1 MSENLL
7 DIKKSE
13 LTMDSKILDMELCT
27 DGDDNWTVR
36 VKEDYFLLEDGTVE
50 MVGDDESIPQSAI
63 YSSVIKAQQVAQRE
77 GEDIDVDGIGDEQLE
92 DAFDE
97 DQVEKSEE
105 ESSEN
110 NVFDEE
116 SEQIEASEQTEQ
128 SSDTDSSEQG
138 SQDEDLFSDD
148 GYQDEM
154 FEEDDDISEETTD
167 EGGIV
172 ASVKSLFSRDQSSEE
187 EQDKDGEIVEE
198 DEAVEHGGTSESDS
212 VDEDAEM
219 LEDDLEIDEDID
231 ESQSS
236 GGIVASIKSVFGDDE
251 SEKEGSIEE
260 DSFEEDSFE
269 EETFDDIEPSS
280 ESDEQDHEES
290 SAIDKEPA
298 TDQGLS
304 ADQES
309 PADQQSSAFEDSS
322 YKEEG
327 SEGLDDQSESMF
339 DEESAV
345 DESSGESFM
354 DKVESFISPE
364 IEDVDQKRPDAR
376 NVSIDFVGSNS
387 ESGFWSNTMQEF
399 WGKLR
404 KARQG
409 ETEAVKDI
417 NSDLWTRYKALIVR
431 NEYAR
436 GDIADAFVGIFLVVL
451 GVTAILAG
459 FASLFLGNVAS
470 LDVLTQ
476 ESGYADHIF
485 ITTILL
491 FLTGLSFWLSRR
503 TNSKTIVSAI
513 RKPARGLEFT
523 VVTLQIVVI
532 GVVMYMLTLG
542 GGQEG
547 LGVLEQSITQ
557 SVISVVSMLP
567 TSVSDPAV
575 SAIQSYRGPESVTGF
590 SIVEAS
596 ALMVISGLL
605 IAYPVLKRSLARF
618 VLTANM
624 GAREF
629 REETGI
635 LVEEISDGS
644 DSEFDEP
651 EYVLGGSSEDSDG
664 RAVTKEMR
672 GMNLQDEEAKE
683 GLIALPD
690 HIRGS
695 PFADYEEVRRYWV
708 RAPYAYV
715 SIVYD
720 ERQND
725 YRYVVVE
732 PELDETEKVL
742 FDELKTRLDNVLLF
756 EDVEEYEDHE
766 KEVQAKLKKLEKRM
780 IELTEEYEIDI
791 NDETFHRLMYFIER
805 DYVYYNKIDPLINDP
820 NVEDISCDGE
830 DQYIFIFHSDYK
842 DVISNVKFGREEL
855 RSFIQEL
862 AQRSGEHISAAD
874 PMVDASLPDGSRAQM
889 TLGSEVTTHGSTFT
903 IRLFEDIPFTPV
915 DLLDYDTFSLKQMA
929 YLWTAIEHNK
939 SLIFAGGT
947 ASGKTT
953 SMNAVSMFI
962 PPKAKVIT
970 IEDTR
975 EISLPQ
981 KNWIPGTTRE
991 GVSGEEGGDDID
1003 MYELLR
1009 AALRQRPEYI
1019 VVGEIRGREAETL
1032 FQAMNTGHTT
1042 YSTMHAETVD
1052 AAIGRL
1058 TNPPINVPKQMITAL
1073 DIICIQNQIRF
1084 TDDEGNQINV
1094 RRNEETREIVSL
1106 RDNGQ
1111 FDNRRPFQ
1119 WDAETDTFIESLEDS
1134 HVLERVANENGWT
1147 PDEKRSELKHR
1158 AEVLGHMVENDIRE
1172 FDYVTNIIQA
1182 YMVDPEKIL
1191 REVRN
1196 DTLDPE
1202 NLKSLTDMEW
1212 DSPEVEPETTL
1223 NETME
1228 GQTPEQGD
1236 TQ

>member
-7 DIKKSE
+7 DINKSD
-13 LTMDSKILDMELCT
+13 LTVDSKILDMELCT
-27 DGDDNWTVR
+27 DGDDNWAVR
-36 VKEDYFLLEDGTVE
+36 VKEDVFLLDDGTVE
-50 MVGDDESIPQSAI
+50 TVNDGQSIPQSGI
-63 YSSVIKAQQVAQRE
+63 YASVIKAQQIAQTE
-77 GEDIDVDGIGDEQLE
+77 GENIDIIEDEPAMASDGEQKDSSSQEPAEEDVNEKVVDKGTVFEDGL
-92 DAFDE
+92 
-97 DQVEKSEE
+97 
-105 ESSEN
+105 
-110 NVFDEE
+110 DEE
-116 SEQIEASEQTEQ
+116 SEEDNTKEQN
-128 SSDTDSSEQG
+128 
-138 SQDEDLFSDD
+138 DLFS
-148 GYQDEM
+148 GDE
-154 FEEDDDISEETTD
+154 EELVEAQTDSEESAN
-167 EGGIV
+167 E
-172 ASVKSLFSRDQSSEE
+172 
-187 EQDKDGEIVEE
+187 
-198 DEAVEHGGTSESDS
+198 
-212 VDEDAEM
+212 
-219 LEDDLEIDEDID
+219 
-231 ESQSS
+231 
-236 GGIVASIKSVFGDDE
+236 GIVASIKSLFGGDGSNEDKIEDDKLNSNTE
-251 SEKEGSIEE
+251 QTSEE
-260 DSFEEDSFE
+260 
-269 EETFDDIEPSS
+269 DDIESDSDDELEEVDNQDEESTQGIMASVKSVFDDEEKDSELEDPSEDQDKLDDTELYS
-280 ESDEQDHEES
+280 QSDIQQTKDIEES
-290 SAIDKEPA
+290 SSNQEHFIEGSSDDKTESGEDAHSGEDEPR
-298 TDQGLS
+298 DVVDKS
-304 ADQES
+304 DNDQES
-309 PADQQSSAFEDSS
+309 
-322 YKEEG
+322 
-327 SEGLDDQSESMF
+327 
-339 DEESAV
+339 
-345 DESSGESFM
+345 
-354 DKVESFISPE
+354 ESFIESLGSFVSPE
-364 IEDVDQKRPDAR
+364 IEDVNQRMPDSR
-376 NVSIDFVGSNS
+376 NVSIDFISSSS
-387 ESGFWSNTMQEF
+387 EQGFWSETMQDF

-404 KARQG
+404 RAREG

-417 NSDLWTRYKALIVR
+417 NSDLWTRYKALVIK
-431 NEYAR
+431 NGYAR
-436 GDIADAFVGIFLVVL
+436 GDVADTLVGAFLVIL
-451 GVTAILAG
+451 GVTAIISG
-459 FASLFLGNVAS
+459 FASLFVGNVAS

-476 ESGYADHIF
+476 ESAYADHIF

-503 TNSKTIVSAI
+503 TNSETIVSAI
-513 RKPARGLEFT
+513 RKPARALEFS

-547 LGVLEQSITQ
+547 LGLLEQSLTE
-557 SVISVVSMLP
+557 SVISIVSMLP
-567 TSVSDPAV
+567 LTVSEPV
-575 SAIQSYRGPESVTGF
+575 VGAIESYRGPESITGF
-590 SIVEAS
+590 SIVESS

-635 LVEEISDGS
+635 LVEEISDAS

-651 EYVLGGSSEDSDG
+651 EYVLGSVESSDN
-664 RAVTKEMR
+664 RAVTNNMG
-672 GMNLQDEEAKE
+672 GMNLEDEEAKE

-695 PFADYEEVRRYWV
+695 PFAEYEEIRRYWV

-715 SIVYD
+715 SIVYN
-720 ERQND
+720 ERRND

-766 KEVQAKLKKLEKRM
+766 KEIEAKLKKLEKRM

-842 DVISNVKFGREEL
+842 DVISNVKFGRDEL

-1058 TNPPINVPKQMITAL
+1058 TNPPINVPKQMLTAL

-1134 HVLERVANENGWT
+1134 HVLQRVANENGWT
-1147 PDEKRSELKHR
+1147 PDERRMELEQR
-1158 AEVLGHMVENDIRE
+1158 AEVLKHMVDNDIKE

-1191 REVRN
+1191 REIRN
-1196 DTLDPE
+1196 GTLDPD

-1212 DSPEVEPETTL
+1212 DTPEVEPETL